1 MTTMNAAQNSIS
13 PTVRE
18 TLGEAA
24 TLLAGAGIE
33 SARLDVELLLAE
45 VLGVERSKLYLN
57 REASLDPRARER
69 FNSLVSRRMRG
80 EPVAYIAGRREFW
93 SLDFLVTPAV
103 LVPRPETELLVE
115 VAVGL
120 FEAESH
126 ISDRKFQILDL
137 GTGSGAIAISLAK
150 EIAAAEMWATDISLE
165 ALEIARANARRHGVD
180 ARINFFSGD
189 LFAPVEDRGEFF
201 HLIVSNPPYV
211 RRDAFAALPRDVR
224 EFEPRVALDGGADG
238 LDFYRRIIS
247 QAPRCLAAGGFVA
260 LEIGADMGEAVA
272 RLLAGAGCFTA
283 ARIER
288 DNSGRDRV
296 VVAQARLASTGRTRG

>member
-1 MTTMNAAQNSIS
+1 MSVETDIKPGSITACQALRDGAA
-13 PTVRE
+13 
-18 TLGEAA
+18 
-24 TLLAGAGIE
+24 LLTAAGIE

-45 VLGVERSKLYLN
+45 TLGVERSQLYLN
-57 REASLDPRARER
+57 GETSLDPRARER
-69 FNSLVSRRMRG
+69 FNSLVSRRRLG
-80 EPVAYIAGRREFW
+80 EPVAYIIGRREFW
-93 SLDFLVTPAV
+93 SLDFVVSPAV

-120 FEAESH
+120 FEAESQ

-137 GTGSGAIAISLAK
+137 GTGSGAIAISLAG
-150 EIAAAEMWATDISLE
+150 EIASAEVRATDISLD
-165 ALEIARANARRHGVD
+165 ALKIAEINAGRHGVN

-189 LFAPVEDRGEFF
+189 LFAPVEDRVEFF

-238 LDFYRRIIS
+238 LDFYRRMIS
-247 QAPRCLAAGGFVA
+247 QAPRYLAPRGVVA
-260 LEIGADMGEAVA
+260 LEIGADMGREIA
-272 RLLAGAGCFTA
+272 RLLAEAGCFTA

-288 DNSGRDRV
+288 DYAGRDRV
-296 VVAQARLASTGRTRG
+296 VVARKLA